1 MKFSQFENF
10 VDFSQNVIYNI
21 VKGGDYMNNLRKL
34 RISKNM
40 QQKELAAILNIKIS
54 TYCQYET
61 GKRQPDY
68 ETLKNCK
75 LFQCFHRLF
84 TWSRKNCDHKYFRS
98 FK

>member
-1 MKFSQFENF
+1 
-10 VDFSQNVIYNI
+10 
-21 VKGGDYMNNLRKL
+21 MNNLRKL

-68 ETLKNCK
+68 ETLKRIAN
-75 LFQCFHRLF
+75 
-84 TWSRKNCDHKYFRS
+84 YFNVSTDYLLGAEKTATISISGLSNNDIELIHTIISHLRNINNQS
-98 FK
+98 E